1 MARRHLTFTLAFTL
15 DEDVVRDHD
24 IPQFPDGDSRY
35 SETIDL
41 LRTALHHQA
50 ALILAPYD
58 AWLDN
63 PEVECHGIDYLTTS
77 SPDDTAF

>member
-15 DEDVVRDHD
+15 DEDECRRLDE
-24 IPQFPDGDSRY
+24 PMQPWGDSRY

-50 ALILAPYD
+50 ALILAPFD
-58 AWLDN
+58 ADLLPPTVDY
-63 PEVECHGIDYLTTS
+63 HGIDYEPRTADTT
-77 SPDDTAF
+77 F